1 MIKFFYNLLIR
12 EEKKGLII
20 IVFCNFFILIS
31 EILSFSF
38 LIPISK
44 ILFESTISSDYQFLV
59 FDINI
64 FQYFQFEDKQ
74 SLLTK
79 VLKLFFLFQLAKCLF
94 YIIFF
99 YYEESFL
106 AKLFTRLS
114 SLLFNN
120 YLNIPYSFHTN
131 NNSSLLLRNMTSE
144 FSHLM
149 LGLKSILSIFTE
161 ILFISSI
168 VLFLLLYS
176 FETTIFVILI
186 FTFCSF
192 LIIFFMRKIILALSN
207 QRLSFEG
214 VHLKLM
220 LQGFNSVREIILT
233 KSQNYFTNNFYLVT
247 KSITNIQKK
256 LSIIKK
262 LPKIVIELFFV
273 LILILSVV
281 FLINEGSSKE
291 FYIYFSVFILVSL
304 RIMPSINKILNLLT
318 DIKSCSPSIKVL
330 EEQIL
335 FTNKENKIYQE
346 QTSNNSLIYSCN
358 KNIELKNLSF
368 SYPSNSIK
376 ILNNIN
382 LNISTPNRIAIMGN
396 TGSGK
401 TTLVNAILGLIKPSE
416 GVILSDD
423 LDINLNCRNWYDL
436 ISYVPQNILLIDET
450 IKKNIL
456 FGVDHNKIDNS
467 LFDKALEVAQLK
479 TFLENLPLKEN
490 TLVGEFGI
498 RISGGQRQRIAI
510 AKAVYQNK
518 KILIL
523 DEGTN
528 ALNEEIEKK
537 IIQDIFKLKTDS
549 VIILVTHNLK
559 AAKMCDAIYK
569 LSDGQ
574 LKEIKL

>member
-1 MIKFFYNLLIR
+1 MIKFFYNLLIP
-12 EEKKGLII
+12 EEKKSLII

-64 FQYFQFEDKQ
+64 FQYIQFEDKQ

-192 LIIFFMRKIILALSN
+192 LIIFFIRKIILALSN

-281 FLINEGSSKE
+281 FLVNEGSSKE
-291 FYIYFSVFILVSL
+291 FYIYFSIFILVSL

-335 FTNKENKIYQE
+335 FTNNENKIYRE
-346 QTSNNSLIYSCN
+346 KTSNNSLIYSCN
-358 KNIELKNLSF
+358 KYLELKNLSF
-368 SYPSNSIK
+368 SYPSNSTK

-382 LNISTPNRIAIMGN
+382 LNVSAPNRIAIMGN

-416 GVILSDD
+416 GIILSDD
-423 LDINLNCRNWYDL
+423 LDINLNCRNWFDL

-467 LFDKALEVAQLK
+467 LFDKALEVSQLK
-479 TFLENLPLKEN
+479 TYLENLPLKEN

-528 ALNEEIEKK
+528 ALDEEIEKK

-559 AAKMCDAIYK
+559 AAKMCDVIYK
-569 LSDGQ
+569 LSDGE

>member
-1 MIKFFYNLLIR
+1 VIKFFYNLLIR
-12 EEKKGLII
+12 EEKKSLII

-59 FDINI
+59 SGINI
-64 FQYFQFEDKQ
+64 FQYIQFEDKQ
-74 SLLTK
+74 SLLTII
-79 VLKLFFLFQLAKCLF
+79 LKFFFLFQLIKCLS
-94 YIIFF
+94 YVIFF

-120 YLNIPYSFHTN
+120 YLNVPYSFHTN

-168 VLFLLLYS
+168 VFFLLLYS
-176 FETTIFVILI
+176 FETTIVVIFI

-192 LIIFFMRKIILALSN
+192 LIIFFIRKIIHTLST

-214 VHLKLM
+214 HHLKVM
-220 LQGFNSVREIILT
+220 VQGFNSVREIILT
-233 KSQNYFTNNFYLVT
+233 KSQNYFTNNFYLIT
-247 KSITNIQKK
+247 KNITNIQKK

-273 LILILSVV
+273 LILILAVV
-281 FLINEGSSKE
+281 FLVNEGSSKE

-318 DIKSCSPSIKVL
+318 DIKSCGPSIKLL

-335 FTNKENKIYQE
+335 FTNKENKIYRE

-358 KNIELKNLSF
+358 KNIKLKNLSF

-382 LNISTPNRIAIMGN
+382 LNFSSPNRIAIMGN

-401 TTLVNAILGLIKPSE
+401 TTLVNTILGLIKPS
-416 GVILSDD
+416 GGIILSDD
-423 LDINLNCRNWYDL
+423 LDINLNCRNWFEL

-456 FGVDHNKIDNS
+456 FGVDHNKINNS
-467 LFDKALEVAQLK
+467 LFDKALEVSQLK
-479 TFLENLPLKEN
+479 TYLENLPLKEN

-498 RISGGQRQRIAI
+498 RISGGQRQRIAL

-528 ALNEEIEKK
+528 ALDEEIEKK

-559 AAKMCDAIYK
+559 AAKMCDVIYK

-574 LKEIKL
+574 LKEIKF